1 MPTGPPLPH
10 TLCVSTPGVS
20 PQENDAVRSGS
31 IAQKLGASPVVG
43 VTFFRPQGTSPCR
56 WPRSWGTTGY
66 GGYVLICYFLV
77 LSTPDSANPI
87 TSWHGYCDVIM
98 SLGRCRWS
106 KWYRWVR
113 VQPQW
118 IGMLVQEWYGNA
130 AKSFRRL
137 SNIHSLILFSRMFMY
152 TYTHTYCI
160 YIYTYINTQRER
172 EIYIFIYIYIY
183 THTHRFLTHQG
194 PSWNCK
200 ATRWVPGV
208 EKPPYSA
215 QKLCQTRLRRQKNSV
230 HQDAGS
236 TSSRNIHG
244 H

>member
-43 VTFFRPQGTSPCR
+43 VTFFRPQGTSPCG

-66 GGYVLICYFLV
+66 GGYNGYVLICYFLV

-106 KWYRWVR
+106 KWYRWVQ

-152 TYTHTYCI
+152 TYTHAHTHILY
-160 YIYTYINTQRER
+160 
-172 EIYIFIYIYIY
+172 IYIYINTERERKIYLYIYICIYRY
-183 THTHRFLTHQG
+183 TPFFDSPGSQLELQSNTVSPG
-194 PSWNCK
+194 
-200 ATRWVPGV
+200 RWETSIQRAEALPNQ
-208 EKPPYSA
+208 A
-215 QKLCQTRLRRQKNSV
+215 QAAEKLCPSGCWINQ
-230 HQDAGS
+230 
-236 TSSRNIHG
+236 
-244 H
+244 